1 MVRLHRVGVV
11 HSINLRHKVID
22 ELSFV
27 LMLLNLE
34 TKIQVSVD
42 VLLRDELLPL
52 FAQSPLFHGIM
63 ELITE
68 ARGSEHRVEHF

>member
-1 MVRLHRVGVV
+1 
-11 HSINLRHKVID
+11 
-22 ELSFV
+22 
-27 LMLLNLE
+27 MLLNLE
-34 TKIQVSVD
+34 TKVQVSVD

-68 ARGSEHRVEHF
+68 ARGS